1 VKQSI
6 TLTCSGTVP
15 IIHGDEFFMPKH
27 LCPLV
32 AFTSTPKDTA
42 FCQLSLKEDEIG
54 EYIVA
59 WNGTRANDPFMTHT
73 PATTTNVPSY
83 AGSIASQSSKDTQNG
98 HLELEANDLLP
109 SNHSIKTTFSVASTL
124 HEGGRT
130 KVFTI
135 SGPNTDCDEAVNFVR
150 MFQAL
155 KETSMCDVEA
165 VAKNLGIMSI
175 HGHEAKSDTDSE
187 GGGAPL
193 SRQTSGQQSDG
204 GVALVPK
211 FEYIEDLAPPHSHL
225 VTNIDTLKAEYGE
238 LINAMKEQVRE
249 FFIQSAAS
257 CHTEKLKLPKM
268 VIIESFLLLSDPAII
283 SLGDSNPNTTRLLQV
298 FHTFLQKMQYLST
311 RLADRGD
318 IDEELEQEREGHEKN
333 IQTINGVCKRGMMER
348 FHCKLWLSTS
358 EHAAKSRRF
367 ERAAYLDRSE
377 GGLREPGQ
385 LWKTE
390 GYFDQITW
398 TNHLDSHK
406 WLIGEDGG
414 DEIVSEL
421 GAYKAG
427 IHLRAQDLR
436 VEDTVR
442 WAVGI
447 TLDEMKKLSG
457 LGEKE
462 DSGKVACRGCDG
474 CGGNAREW

>member
-1 VKQSI
+1 
-6 TLTCSGTVP
+6 
-15 IIHGDEFFMPKH
+15 MPKH

-73 PATTTNVPSY
+73 PATTANVPSY
-83 AGSIASQSSKDTQNG
+83 AGSIASQSSNDTQNC

-109 SNHSIKTTFSVASTL
+109 SNHSIKSTFSVASAL

-135 SGPNTDCDEAVNFVR
+135 CGPNTDCDEAVNFVR
-150 MFQAL
+150 MLQAL
-155 KETSMCDVEA
+155 KEASMSEVET
-165 VAKNLGIMSI
+165 VAKNLGMMSI

-225 VTNIDTLKAEYGE
+225 VTNIDSLKAQYGE
-238 LINAMKEQVRE
+238 LINAMKEKVRE
-249 FFIQSAAS
+249 FFVQSAAS
-257 CHTEKLKLPKM
+257 CHIEKLKLPQM

-298 FHTFLQKMQYLST
+298 FHTFLQKMHYLST

-318 IDEELEQEREGHEKN
+318 IDKELEQEREGHGKN
-333 IQTINGVCKRGMMER
+333 IQTINGVCKRGMTER

-358 EHAAKSRRF
+358 EHAAKTRRF

-414 DEIVSEL
+414 DEIISEL

-447 TLDEMKKLSG
+447 ILDEMKKLSG

-462 DSGKVACRGCDG
+462 DGEK
-474 CGGNAREW
+474 

>member
-1 VKQSI
+1 
-6 TLTCSGTVP
+6 
-15 IIHGDEFFMPKH
+15 MPKH

-32 AFTSTPKDTA
+32 TFTSTPKDTA
-42 FCQLSLKEDEIG
+42 FCQLSLKDDEIG

-83 AGSIASQSSKDTQNG
+83 AGSIASQSSSDTHNG
-98 HLELEANDLLP
+98 RLESEANDLLP
-109 SNHSIKTTFSVASTL
+109 SSHSIKTTFSVASTL
-124 HEGGRT
+124 HEGGRM

-135 SGPNTDCDEAVNFVR
+135 SGPDTDCDEAVNFVR

-155 KETSMCDVEA
+155 KDASVCEVEN
-165 VAKNLGIMSI
+165 VAKNLDIMSI

-193 SRQTSGQQSDG
+193 SRQTSRQQSDG
-204 GVALVPK
+204 GAALVPE

-225 VTNIDTLKAEYGE
+225 VTNVDTLKAQYGE
-238 LINAMKEQVRE
+238 LINTMKEQVRE
-249 FFIQSAAS
+249 LFVQSADS
-257 CHTEKLKLPKM
+257 CHIKKSKLPKM

-333 IQTINGVCKRGMMER
+333 IQTINSVCKRGMMEH
-348 FHCKLWLSTS
+348 FDCKLWLSTS
-358 EHAAKSRRF
+358 EHAAKTRRF
-367 ERAAYLDRSE
+367 ERVAYLDRSE
-377 GGLREPGQ
+377 GGMREPGQ

-390 GYFDQITW
+390 GYFDQIAW
-398 TNHLDSHK
+398 MNHLDSHK
-406 WLIGEDGG
+406 WLIGEGG
-414 DEIVSEL
+414 CDEIVSEL

-427 IHLRAQDLR
+427 IHLRAQNLR

-447 TLDEMKKLSG
+447 ILDEMKKLSG
-457 LGEKE
+457 LGEKG
-462 DSGKVACRGCDG
+462 DGGKAACGSCDG
-474 CGGNAREW
+474 CGGKPREW